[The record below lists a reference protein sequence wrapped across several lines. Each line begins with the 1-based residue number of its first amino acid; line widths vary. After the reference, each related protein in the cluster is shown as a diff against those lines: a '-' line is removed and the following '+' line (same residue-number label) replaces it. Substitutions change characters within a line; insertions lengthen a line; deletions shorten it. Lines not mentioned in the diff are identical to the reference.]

1 MRVLPIPCLSDNYA
15 YLVVCDATKTCAI
28 VDPST
33 LADTERAIVAIM
45 NEGLALTEIW
55 ATHHHGDHVGG
66 VADVMKRFDVR
77 TVVGFANEER
87 IPEITTR
94 LADGETRALGTIAVR
109 GMHVPGHTSGALAY
123 FCEAPGALPCVFS
136 GDTLFSAGCGRMF
149 EGTAPQMHASLMR
162 LAALPSE
169 TRVYSGHE
177 YTASNLAFAQHL
189 EPRNTDVARALA
201 LALDKR
207 TNGHA
212 TVPSKM
218 VDERATNPFLRAGE
232 PTMRP
237 ALGLPATATDVEVFA
252 AARAMKDTFRAR

>member
-1 MRVLPIPCLSDNYA
+1 MKIEIEQFPCLQDNYG
-15 YLVVCDATKTCAI
+15 YLVHDPATGATASVDTPDAAAI
-28 VDPST
+28 EAA
-33 LADTERAIVAIM
+33 LARR
-45 NEGLALTEIW
+45 GWKLTHILN
-55 ATHHHGDHVGG
+55 THHHADHAGGNLELKAKWHCTIVGPR
-66 VADVMKRFDVR
+66 AD
-77 TVVGFANEER
+77 AAR
-87 IPEITTR
+87 IPGIDVQVG
-94 LADGETRALGTIAVR
+94 DGDDYAFGSVSVR
-109 GMHVPGHTSGALAY
+109 VYDVPGHTSGHIAY
-123 FCEAPGALPCVFS
+123 QFASEGVAFV
-136 GDTLFSAGCGRMF
+136 GDTLFALGCGRMF

-218 VDERATNPFLRAGE
+218 ADERATNPFLRAGE